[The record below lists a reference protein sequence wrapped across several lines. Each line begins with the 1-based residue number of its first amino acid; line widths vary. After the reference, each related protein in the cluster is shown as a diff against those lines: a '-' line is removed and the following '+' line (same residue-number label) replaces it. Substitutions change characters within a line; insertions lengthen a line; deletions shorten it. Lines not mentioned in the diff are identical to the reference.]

1 MWNREITKWGVR
13 ASNIFKTLLLED
25 TIKNGYKLKKMFR
38 KYLVQKKGEEKFVKL

>member
-25 TIKNGYKLKKMFR
+25 TIKNGYKLKEMFH
-38 KYLVQKKGEEKFVKL
+38 KYLVQKR